1 MATKTKKEK
10 LTDSLKKMTKKSK
23 KTDKD
28 ALKNLLLKDMKGK
41 KEDERLERVE
51 ENKNIQ

>member
-23 KTDKD
+23 KTTD
-28 ALKNLLLKDMKGK
+28 
-41 KEDERLERVE
+41 
-51 ENKNIQ
+51 NIKR